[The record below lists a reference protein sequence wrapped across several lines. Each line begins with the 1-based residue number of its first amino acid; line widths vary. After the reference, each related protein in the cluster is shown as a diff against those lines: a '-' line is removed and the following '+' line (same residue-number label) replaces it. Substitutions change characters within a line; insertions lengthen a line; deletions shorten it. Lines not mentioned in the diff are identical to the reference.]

1 MRNGMKPS
9 LRIGLSSGG
18 IALLRTSGW
27 LRTRSDLLSNIDLQA
42 EESALPELL
51 AARLSQ
57 MLTDTHCSHL
67 PTTIVLAHELVRLFI
82 VTPPHNTSRL
92 QDCQAAA
99 EMRFQ
104 TLYGEPA
111 AAWQL
116 EAAWDARLPFVVCA
130 VPRALLA
137 ALQQLAA
144 THRLTL
150 IEVVPQFIAAWSRWR
165 SALKSD
171 AWFGLAHA
179 NRLILGA
186 IENNRLCA
194 TWSVATPAP
203 GQNSKR
209 WLEEHVT
216 REALR
221 LNLPMPNRVQL
232 CGASSEPWSLQS
244 AGSLVYERLDAG
256 RSVRSTPS
264 SSANVVLAQTGMT
277 A

>member
-1 MRNGMKPS
+1 MRNGLKQS
-9 LRIGLSSGG
+9 LRIGLASDG
-18 IALLRTSGW
+18 IALLRTGGW
-27 LRTRSDLLSNIDLQA
+27 LRTRSDLLADANLQP

-51 AARLSQ
+51 TARLNQ
-57 MLTDTHCSHL
+57 ILADTHCSHL

-82 VTPPHNTSRL
+82 VIPPHNTSCL
-92 QDCQAAA
+92 QDCHAAA

-104 TLYGEPA
+104 ALYGEPA

-116 EAAWDARLPFVVCA
+116 EAAWDAKLPFVVCA

-137 ALQQLAA
+137 ALQQVAA

-150 IEVVPQFIAAWSRWR
+150 IEVVPQFIAAWNRWR

-186 IENNRLCA
+186 IENKRLCA
-194 TWSVATPAP
+194 TWSVAIPAQ
-203 GQNSKR
+203 GQDSKH
-209 WLEEHVT
+209 WLAEHVT

-232 CGASSEPWSLQS
+232 CGASSEPWALQS

-256 RSVRSTPS
+256 RSTTP
-264 SSANVVLAQTGMT
+264 SSANVVLAKTGLR

>member
-9 LRIGLSSGG
+9 LRIGLSSSG

-51 AARLSQ
+51 AARLCQ

-82 VTPPHNTSRL
+82 VTPPHNTSCL

-104 TLYGEPA
+104 ALYGEPA

-116 EAAWDARLPFVVCA
+116 EAAWDARQPFVVCA

-179 NRLILGA
+179 NRLIRQHDL
-186 IENNRLCA
+186 E
-194 TWSVATPAP
+194 PA
-203 GQNSKR
+203 
-209 WLEEHVT
+209 
-216 REALR
+216 
-221 LNLPMPNRVQL
+221 
-232 CGASSEPWSLQS
+232 
-244 AGSLVYERLDAG
+244 LVH
-256 RSVRSTPS
+256 
-264 SSANVVLAQTGMT
+264 
-277 A
+277 